1 MIEIKK
7 ATPGDLQALSDLA
20 RKIWQDTY
28 VHNIGQEQVDY
39 MLALFYSPSVLSE
52 KIKTGHEIY
61 SIFSDKI
68 LIGYIHL
75 ESRVNDYFIHKF
87 YIDTSLQHKGIGSF
101 TMAFILQKLTI
112 EKKPLRLHVNRKN
125 FKAINFYFKNGFTI
139 EDYADFDIGQG
150 YFMNDFIMLY
160 KEN

>member
-7 ATPGDLQALSDLA
+7 ATLGDLQTISDLA

-61 SIFSDKI
+61 CIFSDKT